1 MRQTCLTKALK
12 PAAKFRRRYAAKE
25 DCKSPF
31 IQNTQEQNAVNKSP
45 HTVQAF
51 ANRHKTP
58 AFAGATVRARPHFKK
73 NLANDRK
80 TRKLILRVLQ
90 LMV

>member
-1 MRQTCLTKALK
+1 MQANHPT
-12 PAAKFRRRYAAKE
+12 FIYAAKE

-31 IQNTQEQNAVNKSP
+31 ILNTQEQNTVNKSP

-58 AFAGATVRARPHFKK
+58 AFAPATVCAGPPFKK
-73 NLANDRK
+73 NPANDRK
-80 TRKLILRVLQ
+80 ARKLSLRVLR